1 MFQMSLVWTTSTFCQ
16 LDALL
21 LQDAPCSEAL
31 QLGPPSPPVSPPPL
45 TEESFQGPLICV
57 FFFFLRGL
65 GLGGSCILWLV
76 GSYYQTRDQTQAPG
90 RENAQS

>member
-1 MFQMSLVWTTSTFCQ
+1 MIFQLSLVWTTSTFCQ

-31 QLGPPSPPVSPPPL
+31 QLGPPSPPVSPPPH

-57 FFFFLRGL
+57 IFFAGV
-65 GLGGSCILWLV
+65 GVWGGCILWLV

>member
-31 QLGPPSPPVSPPPL
+31 QLGPPSPPVSPLPL
-45 TEESFQGPLICV
+45 TEESFQGH
-57 FFFFLRGL
+57 
-65 GLGGSCILWLV
+65 
-76 GSYYQTRDQTQAPG
+76 
-90 RENAQS
+90 

>member
-45 TEESFQGPLICV
+45 TEESFQGPLIC
-57 FFFFLRGL
+57 
-65 GLGGSCILWLV
+65 ILWLV